1 MEVQKQGHLPNEL
14 LHNVFSY
21 LNDDA
26 KSLAA
31 MSATDKQSRANALH
45 TFSTFPDGE
54 KQQQLLKAVLG
65 RDEKTVHFI
74 LSSRIKPELIN
85 QPTNFQHGSHNAWA
99 CAVSGSRK
107 EIVSMLASYPGAV
120 PNTENLRQAL
130 LHYDSSLFPIMLSKA
145 LSANPELLKNH
156 GTSLFNSAIGQMK
169 DECVQALLHHAG
181 VDINNTDADSNQT
194 PPLGRAL
201 QRDDKRTVAV
211 LLSSPNIDINKGDR
225 QGNTP
230 LHIALSK
237 DLPSRSMT
245 ESLLNDRRLNPNVKN
260 ASGQSP
266 LHMRSRFSGVTFLG
280 NRYVKTLSQPDM
292 KPMKLLLSR
301 PDVDVNLQDTHK
313 GDTALHIC
321 AKSGNSQGIALL
333 LSHPNLNLNVK
344 NRQGETAR
352 DVAKRYN
359 NPEISQMLKQD
370 NSLMSKVKNWKI

>member
-1 MEVQKQGHLPNEL
+1 MEVQKQGHLPSEL
-14 LHNVFSY
+14 LHNVFSN
-21 LNDDA
+21 LKDDA

-31 MSATDKQSRANALH
+31 MSETDKHSRANALY
-45 TFSTFPDGE
+45 TFSTFPEGE

-65 RDEKTVHFI
+65 RDEKTVRFI
-74 LSSRIKPELIN
+74 LSSRINPELIN
-85 QPTNFQHGSHNAWA
+85 KPTNFQHGSHNAWA

-120 PNTENLRQAL
+120 PTTENLRQAL
-130 LHYDSSLFPIMLSKA
+130 LHYDSSLFPIMLNKA
-145 LSANPELLKNH
+145 LSANPNLLQKE
-156 GTSLFNSAIGQMK
+156 GTSFLNSAIGQMK
-169 DECVQALLHHAG
+169 HELIPSLIHHAG
-181 VDINNTDADSNQT
+181 VDINNTLADSNQT
-194 PPLGRAL
+194 PPLGRAI
-201 QRDDKRTVAV
+201 QRGDKQSVSA
-211 LLSSPNIDINKGDR
+211 LLNSPNIDVNKGDR

-230 LHIALSK
+230 LHIVLSK

-245 ESLLNDRRLNPNVKN
+245 ESLLNDRRLNPNLKN

-266 LHMRSRFSGVTFLG
+266 LHMRSRFSGVTFMH
-280 NRYVKTLSQPDM
+280 NQYVKTLSQPDM

-333 LSHPNLNLNVK
+333 LSHPNINLNVK

-352 DVAKRYN
+352 DVAKRYK